1 MISGRVKFLI
11 DEQTAKTKLMSTKV
25 GQNMTPDER
34 NDWLMPYQQTS
45 ILKEQMLNLVEDN
58 EGVNVILKQ
67 ANKTIPKDKFS
78 AFEYGMYYIKL
89 EEDRR
94 KKRKSFNISDLLFFS

>member
-1 MISGRVKFLI
+1 
-11 DEQTAKTKLMSTKV
+11 
-25 GQNMTPDER
+25 
-34 NDWLMPYQQTS
+34 
-45 ILKEQMLNLVEDN
+45 
-58 EGVNVILKQ
+58 LKQ

>member
-1 MISGRVKFLI
+1 
-11 DEQTAKTKLMSTKV
+11 
-25 GQNMTPDER
+25 
-34 NDWLMPYQQTS
+34 MPFQQTS

-67 ANKTIPKDKFS
+67 ASRTIPKDKFS

-89 EEDRR
+89 EEDRK
-94 KKRKSFNISDLLFFS
+94 KKRKTFNISDLLFFS